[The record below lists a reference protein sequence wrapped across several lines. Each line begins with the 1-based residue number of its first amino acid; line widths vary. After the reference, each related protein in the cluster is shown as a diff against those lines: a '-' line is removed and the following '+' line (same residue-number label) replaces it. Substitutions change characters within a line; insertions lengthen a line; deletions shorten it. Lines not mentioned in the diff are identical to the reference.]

1 MLANTVTSS
10 KRGWLWRVNP
20 LLKIGLSIVAVSI
33 AFALQDL
40 AAAGLLVGVLLGL
53 VLTVGMSWR
62 VWLGGAIAL
71 LLFTALTWLLRDWPS
86 AILNT
91 LRLLAIMLPGPIFSL
106 TTSPADLTRALQ
118 AVKLP
123 SFLVLSL
130 MLVWRFLPVVQQEA
144 QRIIEANQ
152 LRGVDLR
159 RRPGQWFPGLFVPL
173 IFRIVSYADEVTIG
187 LETRSYDPNVR
198 RTMGQPLQWRGLDT
212 GVSLSSIAVFWA
224 VGYLQWS
231 Q

>member
-1 MLANTVTSS
+1 M
-10 KRGWLWRVNP
+10 NP
-20 LLKIGLSIVAVSI
+20 LLKIVLSIVAVSI
-33 AFALQDL
+33 AFALQNL
-40 AAAGLLVGVLLGL
+40 AAAGLLVGVLLIL
-53 VLTVGMSWR
+53 LTMVKMSWR
-62 VWLGGAIAL
+62 IWLGGAIAL

-91 LRLLAIMLPGPIFSL
+91 LRLLAILLPGPIFSL
-106 TTSPADLTRALQ
+106 TTSPAELTRALQ

-123 SFLVLSL
+123 SFLILSL
-130 MLVWRFLPVVQQEA
+130 TLVWRFLPVVQQEA

-152 LRGVDLR
+152 LRGIDLS

-173 IFRIVSYADEVTIG
+173 IFRIVSYADEVTVG
-187 LETRSYDPNVR
+187 LETRSYDPSAR
-198 RTMGQPLQWRGLDT
+198 RSLGQPLRWRRLDT
-212 GVSLSSIAVFWA
+212 AVAIAATAIVGT

>member
-1 MLANTVTSS
+1 MLANAVTSS

-40 AAAGLLVGVLLGL
+40 AAAGLLVVVLL
-53 VLTVGMSWR
+53 VLLLSVGMSWR

-91 LRLLAIMLPGPIFSL
+91 LRLLAILLPGPIFSL

-152 LRGVDLR
+152 LRGVDLS
-159 RRPGQWFPGLFVPL
+159 RRPGQWFSGLFVPL
-173 IFRIVSYADEVTIG
+173 IFRIVSYADEVTVG
-187 LETRSYDPNVR
+187 LETRSYDPNAR
-198 RTMGQPLQWRGLDT
+198 RTLGQPLQWRGLDT
-212 GVSLSSIAVFWA
+212 GVTLLSIAVFWA

>member
-1 MLANTVTSS
+1 MLANAVNSS
-10 KRGWLWRVNP
+10 NRGWLGRVNP
-20 LLKIGLSIVAVSI
+20 LLKIGLSIVTVSI

-40 AAAGLLVGVLLGL
+40 AAAGLLVGVLL
-53 VLTVGMSWR
+53 VLLLSVGMSWR

-71 LLFTALTWLLRDWPS
+71 ILFTALTWLLRDWPS
-86 AILNT
+86 AVLNT
-91 LRLLAIMLPGPIFSL
+91 LRLLAILLPGPIFSL

-152 LRGVDLR
+152 LRGVDLS
-159 RRPGQWFPGLFVPL
+159 RRPGQWFSGLFVPL

-187 LETRSYDPNVR
+187 LETRSYDPNAR
-198 RTMGQPLQWRGLDT
+198 RTLGQPLRWRGLDT
-212 GVSLSSIAVFWA
+212 GVALSSIAVFWA

>member
-1 MLANTVTSS
+1 MLANRV
-10 KRGWLWRVNP
+10 GWLWRVNP
-20 LLKIGLSIVAVSI
+20 LLKIVLSIVAVSI
-33 AFALQDL
+33 AFALQNL
-40 AAAGLLVGVLLGL
+40 AAAGLLVGVLLIL
-53 VLTVGMSWR
+53 LTMVKMSWR
-62 VWLGGAIAL
+62 IWLGGAIAL

-91 LRLLAIMLPGPIFSL
+91 LRLLAILLPGPIFSL
-106 TTSPADLTRALQ
+106 TTSPAELTRALQ

-123 SFLVLSL
+123 SFLILSL
-130 MLVWRFLPVVQQEA
+130 TLVWRFLPVVQQEA

-152 LRGVDLR
+152 LRGIDLS

-173 IFRIVSYADEVTIG
+173 IFRIVSYADEVTVG
-187 LETRSYDPNVR
+187 LETRSYDPSAR
-198 RTMGQPLQWRGLDT
+198 RSLGQPLRWRRLDT
-212 GVSLSSIAVFWA
+212 AVAIAATAIVGT

>member
-1 MLANTVTSS
+1 
-10 KRGWLWRVNP
+10 
-20 LLKIGLSIVAVSI
+20 
-33 AFALQDL
+33 
-40 AAAGLLVGVLLGL
+40 
-53 VLTVGMSWR
+53 VGMSWR

-91 LRLLAIMLPGPIFSL
+91 LRLLAILLPGPIFSL

-152 LRGVDLR
+152 LRGVDLS
-159 RRPGQWFPGLFVPL
+159 RRPGQWFSGLFVPL
-173 IFRIVSYADEVTIG
+173 IFRIVSYADEVTVG
-187 LETRSYDPNVR
+187 LETRSYDPNAR
-198 RTMGQPLQWRGLDT
+198 RTLGQPLQWRGLDT
-212 GVSLSSIAVFWA
+212 GVTLLSIAVFWA